1 VAAAPPTEEE
11 PTMNAFLA
19 KSARLA
25 MLLMLPASAFA
36 ADILWPSFQWGEPN
50 NAPVMTML
58 KEKFEQE
65 NPGTVVKS
73 VNVPLAA
80 FWDKQFAD
88 VASGNAPE
96 IVTMYDPDVR
106 AFIEADLLEP
116 LDSYLGAAGIDMKT
130 LVPTERLAQKNG
142 KTYAIPFQINAR
154 ALFYNE
160 KLFKDAGVAPPKNI
174 DEMTA
179 AIRKLRNVNAQQFGY
194 ATVSKPGAAN
204 LLYIEIMP
212 IVAGFGGG
220 FFKDGKPSAN
230 SPQTVAALKF
240 IKMLYD
246 DELIPRGMDTQTYRQ
261 LFVQGK
267 VAMYA
272 TGGFFASVVNNGNKE
287 TFANLRAEPLPLPS
301 GNTMSITVFLGVPKA
316 AKNKDQAAR
325 LLMRMLKE
333 DMQAAIVNLGRT
345 HPGRIGMIP
354 ASFTQE
360 NPWFKAFEQ
369 ATLTAKSYAPEGVE
383 QYGNEIVKVVAENV
397 EAMLF
402 NNIPAETAAN
412 NLQKALTDFMA
423 TKKP

>member
-1 VAAAPPTEEE
+1 
-11 PTMNAFLA
+11 MNNRLV
-19 KSARLA
+19 KSLPIAL
-25 MLLMLPASAFA
+25 LLMFPASTFA
-36 ADILWPSFQWGEPN
+36 ADIVWPSFMWAEPN
-50 NAPVMTML
+50 NAPVMTLL

-65 NPGTVVKS
+65 NPGTAIKS

-88 VASGNAPE
+88 VASGNPPE

-106 AFIEADLLEP
+106 AFIETDLLEP
-116 LDSYLGAAGIDMKT
+116 LDSYLASATIDTKT

-154 ALFYNE
+154 ALFYND
-160 KLFKDAGVAPPKNI
+160 KLLKEAGVAPPKNI

-179 AIRKLRNVNAQQFGY
+179 AIRKLRNVNNQQFGY

-212 IVAGFGGG
+212 IVTGFGGG

-230 SPQTVAALKF
+230 APETVAALKF
-240 IKMLYD
+240 VKMLYD

-267 VAMYA
+267 VGMYA
-272 TGGFFASVVNNGNKE
+272 TGAFFASVVNNGNKE
-287 TFANLRAEPLPLPS
+287 TFTNLRAEPLPMPS

-316 AKNKDQAAR
+316 AKNKDQAAK

-333 DMQAAIVNLGRT
+333 DIQAAIVNLGRT

-354 ASFTQE
+354 PSFIQE

-402 NNIPAETAAN
+402 NNVPAETAAN